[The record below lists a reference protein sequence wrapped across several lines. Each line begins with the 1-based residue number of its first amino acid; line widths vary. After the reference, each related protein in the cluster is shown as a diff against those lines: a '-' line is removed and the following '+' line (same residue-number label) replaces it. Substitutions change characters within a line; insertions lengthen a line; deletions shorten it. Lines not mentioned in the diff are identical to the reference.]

1 MKVLSITTLRSM
13 VVSAVL
19 VAMGIV
25 VPIGFHAVGL
35 GSKFMPMILVMML
48 NGFLLP
54 WHWAVLTGAIVPIA
68 SCLLTGMPPLYPPFF
83 LSMSVEMALLSAMV
97 SFLFRLAA
105 PRIWPAVIGGV
116 IFNRL
121 TSLVL
126 TYYLAGWFGLPSK
139 LISLA
144 NFAQG
149 LPGIALQLI
158 VLPLIVKTFQKRKG
172 LLFSNGQRPEAP
184 IFQ

>member
-1 MKVLSITTLRSM
+1 MKLLSINTLRSM

-68 SCLLTGMPPLYPPFF
+68 SGLLTGMPPLYPPFF
-83 LSMSVEMALLSAMV
+83 LSLSIEMALLSALV
-97 SFLFRLAA
+97 SFMFRVTA

-121 TSLVL
+121 TSLLL
-126 TYYLAGWFGLPSK
+126 TYYLASWFGLPSK
-139 LISLA
+139 LITMA
-144 NFAQG
+144 YFAQG
-149 LPGIALQLI
+149 LPGIALQLT
-158 VLPLIVKTFQKRKG
+158 VLPLLVKTLQKRKG

>member
-54 WHWAVLTGAIVPIA
+54 WHWAVLTGAFVPIA
-68 SCLLTGMPPLYPPFF
+68 SCLLTGMPPLYPPIF
-83 LSMSVEMALLSAMV
+83 LSMSLEMALLSAMV
-97 SFLFRLAA
+97 AFLFRATT
-105 PRIWPAVIGGV
+105 PRIWPAIIGG
-116 IFNRL
+116 ILFDRL
-121 TSLVL
+121 ISLL
-126 TYYLAGWFGLPSK
+126 LAYYLAGWFGLPSK
-139 LISLA
+139 LVSLLSL
-144 NFAQG
+144 AQG
-149 LPGIALQLI
+149 LPGIVLQLA
-158 VLPLIVKTFQKRKG
+158 VLPLLVKILQKRKG